1 MPRRLKPTPAFR
13 AANRGV
19 PKAASSLLATLR
31 SREARLWGLYSSHA
45 EALCLKI
52 DSIRLDAGLHV
63 ARGDRCSV
71 VRSGPHGARGK
82 LGPRRNS
89 PDVHRAVCVCHVDTP
104 LAR

>member
-19 PKAASSLLATLR
+19 PKAASSR

-52 DSIRLDAGLHV
+52 DSIRLEAGLHV

-71 VRSGPHGARGK
+71 VRSGDVRTAPGENW
-82 LGPRRNS
+82 GPDATPPTS
-89 PDVHRAVCVCHVDTP
+89 TGLCVCHVDTP

>member
-1 MPRRLKPTPAFR
+1 M
-13 AANRGV
+13 
-19 PKAASSLLATLR
+19 PKAASSLLATLK

-71 VRSGPHGARGK
+71 VQSCDVARCQGK

-89 PDVHRAVCVCHVDTP
+89 PDVHRAVCVCATLTP
-104 LAR
+104 LWRVKVCL